1 MKGVIDEIGRRS
13 PTRRGTMANKDNRQS
28 KIADAASQAAKSNK
42 RNEDMKLVERIV
54 TGDPGAFD
62 ELHGLYRDR
71 VFAFALKRLRN
82 ASEADDICQD
92 VFMQVFRCVASFEG
106 RSSLLTW
113 IFGITHHQICRRLR
127 KRSHEMLTLE
137 GTEALEVAADNV
149 SADRQVDAARALASC
164 NEVLARKVTDAQR
177 EVFHLRYTRNY
188 TTRDIAE
195 ELGKSRQA
203 VKISLFR
210 TRRTL
215 SAEMSHRGLA
225 VSA

>member
-1 MKGVIDEIGRRS
+1 MASTNDRRNNDS
-13 PTRRGTMANKDNRQS
+13 SNP
-28 KIADAASQAAKSNK
+28 SQAIRSSK
-42 RNEDMKLVERIV
+42 RREDMKLVQRIV
-54 TGDPGAFD
+54 SGDPNAFD

-71 VFAFALKRLRN
+71 VFAFALKRLRD

-106 RSSLLTW
+106 RSTLLTW

-127 KRSHEMLTLE
+127 KRSHEVLALDAD
-137 GTEALEVAADNV
+137 EAFEVADDQV
-149 SADRQVDAARALASC
+149 SADRQVDAARTLASC
-164 NEVLARKVTDAQR
+164 NEVLDAKVTDAQR
-177 EVFHLRYTRNY
+177 EVFHLRYSQNY
-188 TTRDIAE
+188 STRDIAE

-215 SAEMSHRGLA
+215 SAEMESRGMA
-225 VSA
+225 VCA